1 MLNRLAFLSVF
12 IACLV
17 LFTGCGGGNQVGSKH
32 SVPAKYADVYVAGY
46 QSDASGKNT
55 AVYWKDGVATTLPD
69 NNQGSQAHAIAVSG
83 TDVYVVGEVSNG
95 THSVA
100 TLWKNGSPVAL
111 TDGTNNAYARG
122 VFVAGS
128 DVYVAGYDGRGVEY
142 WKNGVPV
149 VLTDGTEQ
157 AASNAI
163 FVSGSDVYAAGYEY
177 QNTQISPT
185 SSIVAPV
192 ATYWKN
198 GTPVALTNGAQPS
211 VIWSFFVSGLDVYA
225 SGYYQKDS
233 SSAPTA
239 AYWKNGALIPLTD
252 TTNTG
257 ARSIFVSGSDV
268 YSVGDGNT
276 VPQIAY
282 YWKNGAVI
290 PIAGATSAN
299 GVYFNQ
305 IVVSGGDVYIV
316 GGEQGANGV
325 TVAAYWKN
333 GTAVPLDDGTINAF
347 GNGIAVVPPPQ

>member
-1 MLNRLAFLSVF
+1 MLNRLAFLSGS

-17 LFTGCGGGNQVGSKH
+17 LLIGCGGGNSLITSTTK
-32 SVPAKYADVYVAGY
+32 PADVYVAGY
-46 QSDASGKNT
+46 QSDASGKHT
-55 AVYWKDGVATTLPD
+55 AIYWKNGIATTLPD
-69 NNQGSQAHAIAVSG
+69 NNQGSQAYAIAVSG
-83 TDVYVVGEVSNG
+83 QNVYVVGTVSNG

-100 TLWKNGSPVAL
+100 TIWKNGSPVAL
-111 TDGTNNAYARG
+111 TDGTINAYAGG

-128 DVYVAGYDGRGVEY
+128 DVYVAGYDGRGAEY

-149 VLTDGTEQ
+149 VLTDGSEQ

-198 GTPVALTNGAQPS
+198 GTPVALANSSQPS
-211 VIWSFFVSGLDVYA
+211 VVWALFVSGSDVYA

-239 AYWKNGALIPLTD
+239 AYWKNGALIPLTEA
-252 TTNTG
+252 TNTG
-257 ARSIFVSGSDV
+257 ARSIFVSGPDV
-268 YSVGDGNT
+268 YSVGDGNS

-282 YWKNGAVI
+282 YWKNATETPVSGA
-290 PIAGATSAN
+290 ASAS

-316 GGEQGANGV
+316 GGEQGTNGIP
-325 TVAAYWKN
+325 VAAYWKN
-333 GTAVPLDDGTINAF
+333 GTAIPLADGTTNAF
-347 GNGIAVVPPPQ
+347 GNGIAIVPPPQ